1 MPVKRVMC
9 YHANIPLGSGCSGE
23 KKAFTVKMTV
33 GVTLAMIG
41 FCMYS
46 HTKLK
51 LRPQPARTVDAASS
65 TKQAGNIEEGAA
77 LLPAQEPQPNPP
89 PSASLVHRN

>member
-23 KKAFTVKMTV
+23 KKAFTGKMIV

-65 TKQAGNIEEGAA
+65 TKQAGNMEEGAA

>member
-1 MPVKRVMC
+1 MPVKDVLC
-9 YHANIPLGSGCSGE
+9 YHAIVPLGSGCSGE
-23 KKAFTVKMTV
+23 KKAFTGKMTV

-51 LRPQPARTVDAASS
+51 LRPQPARTEDAASS
-65 TKQAGNIEEGAA
+65 TKQARNIEEGTA
-77 LLPAQEPQPNPP
+77 LLAEQ
-89 PSASLVHRN
+89 